1 MASNATD
8 GTVRAQ
14 HWWRIFR
21 RQNVPLPCSIKVSS
35 KRRRWP
41 KCFTRQR
48 PAMNAPGVMGK
59 STTHAQT
66 SHVIGRPPNW
76 PLHVENPPNEPFMDA
91 GGHWD
96 GPMNACA
103 RVAQSRSGPTSHL
116 SCGRTR
122 PLHRYARPAGFCNP
136 EGGQGL
142 RLARAIEGMATTS
155 AGTIPPVTKPLISF
169 NSSTPRFNRL
179 NFNTRRFEVVGIAHH
194 YTPTPAVTP
203 GRCSPH
209 DLRRSFISDL
219 LDAGADLAT
228 VQHSRGTRTCRRP
241 RGTIAAASRRNA
253 GPSGCSRC
261 RTPARLHRL
270 TEGDLGATRPRREA

>member
-59 STTHAQT
+59 STTHGQT

-103 RVAQSRSGPTSHL
+103 RVAQSRSGPTSHFEL
-116 SCGRTR
+116 RSNEAPPSVRPPSRLLQSGRR
-122 PLHRYARPAGFCNP
+122 AG
-136 EGGQGL
+136 
-142 RLARAIEGMATTS
+142 
-155 AGTIPPVTKPLISF
+155 
-169 NSSTPRFNRL
+169 STPC
-179 NFNTRRFEVVGIAHH
+179 E
-194 YTPTPAVTP
+194 
-203 GRCSPH
+203 
-209 DLRRSFISDL
+209 SD
-219 LDAGADLAT
+219 
-228 VQHSRGTRTCRRP
+228 
-241 RGTIAAASRRNA
+241 
-253 GPSGCSRC
+253 
-261 RTPARLHRL
+261 
-270 TEGDLGATRPRREA
+270 

>member
-103 RVAQSRSGPTSHL
+103 RVAQSRSGRTSHL

-122 PLHRYARPAGFCNP
+122 PRHFARDRDGNDQSCRLGSGWDTSVRHDQKPARRFQL
-136 EGGQGL
+136 GGQG
-142 RLARAIEGMATTS
+142 
-155 AGTIPPVTKPLISF
+155 
-169 NSSTPRFNRL
+169 
-179 NFNTRRFEVVGIAHH
+179 RR
-194 YTPTPAVTP
+194 YR
-203 GRCSPH
+203 GR
-209 DLRRSFISDL
+209 D
-219 LDAGADLAT
+219 
-228 VQHSRGTRTCRRP
+228 
-241 RGTIAAASRRNA
+241 
-253 GPSGCSRC
+253 
-261 RTPARLHRL
+261 
-270 TEGDLGATRPRREA
+270 